1 MTLDELKRKYP
12 GLIKQ
17 IEDGVLEQL
26 GIFGDKGNKGLTEEE
41 TPKLTEG
48 QKKQIRT
55 SAKMAAGIDL

>member
-26 GIFGDKGNKGLTEEE
+26 GIFGDKGNKGFTEEE
-41 TPKLTEG
+41 RLTDEE
-48 QKKQIRT
+48 KSKIRLD
-55 SAKMAAGIDL
+55 ARNIAGISH